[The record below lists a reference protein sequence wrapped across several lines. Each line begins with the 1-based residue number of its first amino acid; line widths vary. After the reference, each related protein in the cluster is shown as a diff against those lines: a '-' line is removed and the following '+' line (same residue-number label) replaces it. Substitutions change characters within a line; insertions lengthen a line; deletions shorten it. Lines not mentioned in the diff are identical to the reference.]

1 MPLLTAEVVHAVADA
16 DPAGAPAVVPRAGG
30 RLEPLMAL
38 YTPLALAGLSGYG
51 PDDAPEAVVA
61 ALEPVILDVDDAD
74 AFFTVNAPEDVLQA
88 SALRAQRAR
97 VQPKVN
103 E

>member
-1 MPLLTAEVVHAVADA
+1 
-16 DPAGAPAVVPRAGG
+16 
-30 RLEPLMAL
+30 MAL

-51 PDDAPEAVVA
+51 PEDAADAVVA
-61 ALEPVILDVDDAD
+61 ALGPTIVELDDAD
-74 AFFTVNAPEDVLQA
+74 AFFTVNAPEDVLHA
-88 SALRAQRAR
+88 SALRAERAR